1 MTAAAI
7 LAGLTAFFQALP
19 DLIKAFTSIGTW
31 LNKVS
36 GNDPAAFI
44 VKLGTALDQLN
55 SAQTQEDKQNATQSI
70 ADLIHKLPS

>member
-7 LAGLTAFFQALP
+7 LAALTAFFQALP
-19 DLIKAFTSIGTW
+19 DLIKAFISIGTW

-44 VKLGTALDQLN
+44 VKLGVSIDQLN
-55 SAQTQEDKQNATQSI
+55 AAQTEEDKQNATKSI
-70 ADLIHKLPS
+70 ADLIHKLPG